1 MPDMTIKREHNDDEG
16 ASSKRVKVESN
27 GNGKMDAAS
36 NPYLAHWNDDKPAM
50 KSEYGGGDALASFKR
65 HATTTEQASVA
76 EDGPNNPFTGRP
88 LSSKYMSILK
98 KRRDLPV
105 HQQRYVSRNCI
116 VPHDTNKRQRP
127 IPQALPRVA
136 NPRLRR

>member
-16 ASSKRVKVESN
+16 ASVKRVKVESN
-27 GNGKMDAAS
+27 GNGKMEA
-36 NPYLAHWNDDKPAM
+36 NPYLDHWNEKPAM
-50 KSEYGGGDALASFKR
+50 KSEYGGGDGLANFQR
-65 HATTTEQASVA
+65 HATTSKQAQHA

-105 HQQRYVSRNCI
+105 HQQRYLHPSR
-116 VPHDTNKRQRP
+116 PPFHS
-127 IPQALPRVA
+127 
-136 NPRLRR
+136 